1 MKGIESAR
9 HDLSDARFSVDT
21 AIDLLSSI
29 RQDLNAEELRE
40 LIIRLTELKSGL
52 DETYERLINVQEK
65 YDA

>member
-29 RQDLNAEELRE
+29 RQDLNAEELQD
-40 LIIRLTELKSGL
+40 LITRLTELKLGL
-52 DETYERLINVQEK
+52 DETYQQLLNVQEK